1 MWHYKPSRWFTDSWE
16 SRRCQQ
22 DWRGN
27 SGTRESFSQ
36 SSTIDEHI
44 NKENVNQERKSKVE
58 TGQEGKKAKAPRSAK
73 ASKSIGEE
81 KAKAPANHSKY
92 SEMIARSVVDE
103 QREQKFIENRMA
115 AEKLREKKKYLS
127 LLEPRLE
134 DLWRQNLVESLK
146 TQR

>member
-1 MWHYKPSRWFTDSWE
+1 
-16 SRRCQQ
+16 
-22 DWRGN
+22 
-27 SGTRESFSQ
+27 
-36 SSTIDEHI
+36 
-44 NKENVNQERKSKVE
+44 
-58 TGQEGKKAKAPRSAK
+58 
-73 ASKSIGEE
+73 
-81 KAKAPANHSKY
+81 
-92 SEMIARSVVDE
+92 MIARSVVDE